1 MNKGWKYGIGLSAV
15 ILLLFIANL
24 LVGSVDSPPADV
36 WHILTGG
43 EGGKAS
49 WSFIVWESR
58 LPQALTA
65 LLCGGSLAVCGL
77 MLQTAFKNP
86 LAGPSILGINSG
98 ASLGVAFVM
107 LLFGGSVTAGTFSL
121 SGFLSVLAGAFI
133 GAMAIM
139 ALILFFSTLI
149 KSNVMLL
156 ITGIMIGYIASSAI
170 SLLNFFAT
178 AEGVQSYIIWGMG
191 NFGGVSQQQMPAFAS
206 VTLLGLAG
214 ALMLIKPLNALLLGE
229 RYAENLG
236 VNIRRVRNWLLV
248 VTGLLTAITTAF
260 CGPVAFIGL
269 AVPHVARMLLG
280 TSNHHSLLPVTILS
294 GGAVALLCNLICILP
309 GDAGIIPL
317 NAVTPIIGAPVI
329 IYVIVSQRKSQHF
342 N

>member
-1 MNKGWKYGIGLSAV
+1 M
-15 ILLLFIANL
+15 ANL
-24 LVGSVDSPPADV
+24 LVGSVAIPVSDV
-36 WHILTGG
+36 FHILIGG
-43 EGGKAS
+43 EGEKAS

-65 LLCGGSLAVCGL
+65 LLCGSALAVCGL

-98 ASLGVAFVM
+98 ASLGVAF
-107 LLFGGSVTAGTFSL
+107 FGGSISAGAFSL
-121 SGFLSVLAGAFI
+121 SGFFSVLAGAFV
-133 GAMAIM
+133 GAMLIM
-139 ALILFFSTLI
+139 GLILFFSTLL
-149 KSNVMLL
+149 KSNIMLL

-170 SLLNFFAT
+170 ALLNFFAT
-178 AEGVQSYIIWGMG
+178 AEGVQSYMIWGLG
-191 NFGGVSQQQMPAFAS
+191 NFGGVSLQQMPAFAL
-206 VTLLGLAG
+206 VTVAGLFGSLL
-214 ALMLIKPLNALLLGE
+214 LIKPLNALLLGE

-236 VNIRRVRNWLLV
+236 VNTGRVRNWLLV

-269 AVPHVARMLLG
+269 AVPHIARMILR
-280 TSNHHSLLPVTILS
+280 TANHNSLLPVTILS
-294 GGAVALLCNLICILP
+294 GGAVALLCNLICVLP
-309 GDAGIIPL
+309 GEAGIIPL

-329 IYVIVSQRKSQHF
+329 IYVIISQRNPQHF

>member
-1 MNKGWKYGIGLSAV
+1 MSKGWKYGVGLGIV
-15 ILLLFIANL
+15 IALLFVANL
-24 LVGSVDSPPADV
+24 LIGSVTIPVSDV
-36 WHILTGG
+36 FRILMGNEG
-43 EGGKAS
+43 EKAS

-65 LLCGGSLAVCGL
+65 LLCGSALAVCGL

-107 LLFGGSVTAGTFSL
+107 LFFGGSISAGTFSL
-121 SGFLSVLAGAFI
+121 SGFFSVLAGAFV
-133 GAMAIM
+133 GAMLIM
-139 ALILFFSTLI
+139 GLILFFSTLL

-170 SLLNFFAT
+170 LNFFAT
-178 AEGVQSYIIWGMG
+178 AEGVQSYMIWGLG
-191 NFGGVSQQQMPAFAS
+191 NFGGVSLQQMPAFAL
-206 VTLLGLAG
+206 VTVTGLFGSLL
-214 ALMLIKPLNALLLGE
+214 LIKPLNALLLGE

-236 VNIRRVRNWLLV
+236 VNIGHVRNWLLV
-248 VTGLLTAITTAF
+248 ITGLLTAITTAF

-269 AVPHVARMLLG
+269 AVPHIARMILR
-280 TSNHHSLLPVTILS
+280 TANHNSLLPVTILS
-294 GGAVALLCNLICILP
+294 GGAVALLCNLICVLP
-309 GDAGIIPL
+309 GEAGIIPL

-329 IYVIVSQRKSQHF
+329 IYVIIISQRTPQHF

>member
-1 MNKGWKYGIGLSAV
+1 MSKGYKYGIGLGAI
-15 ILLLFIANL
+15 ILLLFAGNL
-24 LVGSVDSPPADV
+24 LLGSVSIPPAEV
-36 WHILTGG
+36 FRILMGNEG
-43 EGGKAS
+43 EKAS
-49 WSFIVWESR
+49 WSLIVWESR

-65 LLCGGSLAVCGL
+65 LLCGSALAVCGL

-107 LLFGGSVTAGTFSL
+107 LLFGGSISAGTFSL
-121 SGFLSVLAGAFI
+121 SGFFSVLAGAFA
-133 GAMAIM
+133 GSMLIM
-139 ALILFFSTLI
+139 GLILFFSTLL

-170 SLLNFFAT
+170 ALLNFFAT
-178 AEGVQSYIIWGMG
+178 AEGVQSYMIWGMG
-191 NFGGVSQQQMPAFAS
+191 NFGGVSLQQMPAFAT
-206 VTLLGLAG
+206 VTMAGLFGSLL
-214 ALMLIKPLNALLLGE
+214 LIKPLNVLLLGE

-236 VNIRRVRNWLLV
+236 VNIRRVRNSLLV

-260 CGPVAFIGL
+260 CGPVSFIGL
-269 AVPHVARMLLG
+269 VVPHIARMILR
-280 TSNHHSLLPVTILS
+280 TSNHNSLLPVTILS

-309 GDAGIIPL
+309 GESGIIPL
-317 NAVTPIIGAPVI
+317 NAVTPVIGAPVI
-329 IYVIVSQRKSQHF
+329 IYVIVSQRNPQHF